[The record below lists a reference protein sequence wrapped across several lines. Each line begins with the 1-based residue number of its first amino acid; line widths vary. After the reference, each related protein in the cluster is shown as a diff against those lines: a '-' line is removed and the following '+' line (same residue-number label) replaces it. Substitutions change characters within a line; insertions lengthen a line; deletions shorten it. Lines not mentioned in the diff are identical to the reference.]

1 LSLNRTFKKVP
12 RRESGLPGKGGFWT
26 IDFQYFDYESFRQKS
41 GIILT
46 PDTEKSLSYTTR
58 PLGQPPL
65 ISEMQSYEASSASD
79 GSYTVNSQSSS
90 PNGSISD
97 YSLSPNHLSNAQMD
111 TIASDS
117 EYSAGPRRESMNI
130 RNLLN

>member
-1 LSLNRTFKKVP
+1 VAFGLLTFSTLITSPFVKN
-12 RRESGLPGKGGFWT
+12 LA
-26 IDFQYFDYESFRQKS
+26 
-41 GIILT
+41 
-46 PDTEKSLSYTTR
+46 
-58 PLGQPPL
+58 LGQPPL